1 MIQNMK
7 LRLYCLG
14 MRHPHWQLAVWS
26 LGILTVVA
34 FMLWWPNTYHWQ
46 GDGKVSLRTLG
57 GQQASL
63 RAAMLATRR
72 QHGPG
77 LYRHYQY
84 EVQQVDLSD
93 STYVRFSDCHL
104 VGTQT
109 TKCQATNGNYY
120 QIRVLVAPD
129 LHQSQDDDGVDTS
142 QS

>member
-1 MIQNMK
+1 MIQNMR

-14 MRHPHWQLAVWS
+14 MGRSHWQPVVWG
-26 LGILTVVA
+26 LGILTVIV

-46 GDGKVSLRTLG
+46 GDGKVHLRTPDG
-57 GQQASL
+57 RHASL

-93 STYVRFSDCHL
+93 STYIRFPSCHL

-109 TKCQATNGNYY
+109 TGCQATNGHYY
-120 QIRVLVAPD
+120 QIRVLAAPD
-129 LHQSQDDDGVDTS
+129 LQQVQDDDGVGG
-142 QS
+142 